1 MYGDDFDT
9 LNPAFQDLGA
19 WVESEDPTEWYE
31 EEEEDNEFYEDD
43 FPIDL
48 EYDEGEDDMYAD
60 GEGFYTNEPW

>member
-9 LNPAFQDLGA
+9 LNPTFQDLGA